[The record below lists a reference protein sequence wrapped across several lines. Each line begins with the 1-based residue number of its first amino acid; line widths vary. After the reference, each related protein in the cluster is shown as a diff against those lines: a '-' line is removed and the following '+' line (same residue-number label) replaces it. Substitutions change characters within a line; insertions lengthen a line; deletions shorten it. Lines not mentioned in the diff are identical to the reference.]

1 MRAGRPAAPPRHR
14 RPTPPPRPWKRPD
27 LHHRRLLPPF
37 LTTLPLLLLLLLLLP
52 LPGPAP
58 AAAADAPPPHLW
70 GQHRGDH
77 AHTGRWAHLPL
88 FLATTEDPVEEL
100 VGIRRGNGCKITRLD
115 AADLQQEYLPRLNN
129 ISRYLHEGLVGSGEE
144 FNRTKHCAGDYTYI
158 HPAECGRDP
167 LVSHDGS
174 VLFVVYSHLDK
185 CSSTCSASPGDFT
198 YRPACSHKS
207 GFTQVVALNATTLDT
222 LWLSPHLPDWS
233 LTEINDRQ
241 SPATPALSVD
251 GEILYVT
258 TQCATET
265 PCDYCC
271 PDVAQGVG
279 TAGRGSLFALRTSD
293 GQLTP
298 AFSPNPVPFRSRVG
312 APTVDPDGTAVYVG
326 NGEGTGSGESPYNME
341 GWGLHKIDAATG
353 TRLWFFS
360 YVANATLA
368 KYPAE
373 DRSYLEVSTG
383 PAVHGDSLV
392 FLGTNWNVDPPEG
405 AGTRFFVVDKAT
417 GNLRWERDAGDRF
430 GQPRWGCQ
438 DSSLP
443 VLVHRHFAYVLC
455 KNSTHQVILSAIDLH
470 SGSGGGERR
479 LLAVAD
485 DGVAGAA
492 WTYTPSDLPPA
503 SDMSRVSWNLATNG
517 DFIFLGAG
525 AAFVDVLHAG
535 NGSLVGRDG
544 DPANATGSSSP
555 DAGSMMTFL
564 PGHGALQLDGNGV
577 NTLPRFAQFC
587 DMSVGA
593 CAGSD
598 GGGGGGGSGSGRLKA
613 APPSDSPSP
622 AAGSDEEEDYDVDGS
637 GPGVVEWIL
646 PSTVA
651 VSSAIVVVSPT
662 ASLGAVSMLVG
673 IAHLNV
679 WMALAPTSTPDV
691 LLASGVSTAWTA
703 GGPLIPFFPTHE
715 QEAGSRRRRRRRRR
729 QLAGSSG
736 AEDGCAGQ
744 DTNAAVQF
752 RGIARFARRAG
763 IPLGRLLDCFVI
775 LLVPVV
781 LLPHAVA
788 TCLERAGLGSKL
800 PLSKCRSTA
809 FRIFVLTMQPL
820 TTLSAFS
827 AMYHASGQHGEAEG
841 EGSHNFNGTSPSA
854 ASAASSSSSCP
865 PPIDYNAS
873 AAPPEVFRSALSA
886 LFLVSAVCVLFV
898 QVGKRL
904 AFWWRDRGA
913 DAWRK
918 EQAGFY
924 AVLFEDLS
932 YRGRYYAVVPIVVDV
947 GVGIT
952 IGLDHAAPGTRQVVV
967 VACFHLAHLV
977 WVTVQRPFEDRMFGI
992 VKSLVG
998 SFAVINVLLMFCHLD
1013 DPASGL
1019 GASER
1024 EAVGALQ
1031 FGLIVG
1037 SVLITVVGG
1046 NLKRILPLAVRCCRR
1061 NGGGSDNVSAG
1072 GAPAVAQLEMSTVK
1086 THENP
1091 MRSSGLSTL
1100 SAWRVE
1106 RDADGNLY
1114 FWNEETGNSQWERPE
1129 GFSASGGE
1137 TRKDTAADAAAAHGG
1152 GSRHSRTWSQEHTED
1167 GHVYYVNQE
1176 TGASQWERPEGV
1188 DDVVHAA
1195 K

>member
-1 MRAGRPAAPPRHR
+1 M
-14 RPTPPPRPWKRPD
+14 
-27 LHHRRLLPPF
+27 LC
-37 LTTLPLLLLLLLLLP
+37 PLLSLLLLP

-58 AAAADAPPPHLW
+58 AAADDAPPPHLW

-77 AHTGRWAHLPL
+77 AHAGRWARLPL
-88 FLATTEDPVEEL
+88 FLATTEDTYIDEDT
-100 VGIRRGNGCKITRLD
+100 GKTSRFRFGNGCKIARLD
-115 AADLQQEYLPRLNN
+115 AADLQREYLPRLNN
-129 ISRYLHEGLVGSGEE
+129 ISRYLHEGVVRSGEA
-144 FNRTKHCAGDYTYI
+144 FNRSKHCAGDYTYI
-158 HPAECGRDP
+158 HPAQCGRDP
-167 LVSHDGS
+167 LVSHDGT
-174 VLFVVYSHLDK
+174 VLFVVYSHLDA
-185 CSSTCSASPGDFT
+185 CRSECSASPGDMT
-198 YRPACSHKS
+198 YTPACTHNS

-233 LTEINDRQ
+233 LTELDDRQ

-251 GEILYVT
+251 GATLYVS
-258 TQCATET
+258 TQCATEDS
-265 PCDYCC
+265 CQYCC
-271 PDVAQGVG
+271 PDGAQGVG

-298 AFSPNPVPFRSRVG
+298 TFSPNPVPFHSRVG

-326 NGEGTGSGESPYNME
+326 NGEGTGTGGSPYNME

-405 AGTRFFVVDKAT
+405 AGTRLFVVDKAT
-417 GNLRWERDAGDRF
+417 GNLRWERDAGNRF
-430 GQPRWGCQ
+430 GQPQWGCQ
-438 DSSLP
+438 DSSPP

-455 KNSTHQVILSAIDLH
+455 KNSTHQVTLSAIDVR
-470 SGSGGGERR
+470 SGGGGGGGGRR
-479 LLAVAD
+479 LVAAAD
-485 DGVAGAA
+485 HGVAGAA
-492 WTYTPSDLPPA
+492 WTYTPPDLPPA
-503 SDMSRVSWNLATNG
+503 SDMASVSWELTVNG

-525 AAFVDVLHAG
+525 AAFVDVLDTG
-535 NGSLVGRDG
+535 NGSFVGRDG
-544 DPANATGSSSP
+544 VPANATGGSSSNG
-555 DAGSMMTFL
+555 AGSMMTFL
-564 PGHGALQLDGNGV
+564 PGYGALQLDGNGV
-577 NTLPRFAQFC
+577 NTPPRVAQFC
-587 DMSVGA
+587 DVDVGA
-593 CAGSD
+593 CASSDSDD
-598 GGGGGGGSGSGRLKA
+598 GGGGGDDAAGGGGGLLIA
-613 APPSDSPSP
+613 VTPSDSPSP
-622 AAGSDEEEDYDVDGS
+622 AAGGEEEEDVDIDGS
-637 GPGVVEWIL
+637 GPGVVEWIP
-646 PSTVA
+646 PSAVA
-651 VSSAIVVVSPT
+651 VSSVMVVVSPT
-662 ASLGAVSMLVG
+662 ASLGVVSMLVG

-703 GGPLIPFFPTHE
+703 GGPLIPFFSTNGA
-715 QEAGSRRRRRRRRR
+715 EAGSRRRRRRRRQR
-729 QLAGSSG
+729 RLASSG
-736 AEDGCAGQ
+736 GAEGGCAGE
-744 DTNAAVQF
+744 DLTDAAVQF

-788 TCLERAGLGSKL
+788 PCLQRAGLGSKL

-820 TTLSAFS
+820 VTLSAFS
-827 AMYHASGQHGEAEG
+827 AMYHASGQNGELEG
-841 EGSHNFNGTSPSA
+841 EGGGNFNGTTS
-854 ASAASSSSSCP
+854 SAASSSSSCP

-886 LFLVSAVCVLFV
+886 LFLVSAVCVLLV

-904 AFWWRDRGA
+904 AFWREDRGA

-947 GVGIT
+947 GVGVT

-967 VACFHLAHLV
+967 VACFHFAHLV
-977 WVTVQRPFEDRMFGI
+977 WVAVHRPIEDKSFGL

-998 SFAVINVLLMFCHLD
+998 SLAVTNVLLMFCHLD

-1019 GASER
+1019 EASAR
-1024 EAVGALQ
+1024 ETVGTLQ
-1031 FGLIVG
+1031 FALVVG

-1046 NLKRILPLAVRCCRR
+1046 NLERVLLVAARCRR
-1061 NGGGSDNVSAG
+1061 SCGGATGDAG
-1072 GAPAVAQLEMSTVK
+1072 AGAGAPAVAQLEMSTVK

-1100 SAWRVE
+1100 SAWSVE
-1106 RDADGNLY
+1106 RDADGNPY
-1114 FWNEETGNSQWERPE
+1114 FWNEETGDSQWERPE
-1129 GFSASGGE
+1129 GFLASGG
-1137 TRKDTAADAAAAHGG
+1137 DTGKDAAAAATAGG
-1152 GSRHSRTWSQEHTED
+1152 GAAAGDGRHSRTWSQEHTED
-1167 GHVYYVNQE
+1167 GHVYYVNEE

-1188 DDVVHAA
+1188 DVVHAA